1 MYTYIHIF
9 LLNHLCLCTG
19 GMERERTTAGTGA
32 LADGSADTGAREVRG
47 DGVVWKSL
55 DAHVADVRELAR
67 SMRSRSP
74 GQMVTTK
81 RCLCVSVRVLYVCAL
96 LCVNGHSLSYLPQ
109 LHLQHPSSYPIF
121 HNFISNTPHLILS
134 STTSS
139 LSSTTSSLTPLI
151 LSYLPQLHL

>member
-1 MYTYIHIF
+1 MYTYKCLHKYTYICI
-9 LLNHLCLCTG
+9 LKHLCIRTG

-32 LADGSADTGAREVRG
+32 LAEGSADTGAREVKG

-81 RCLCVSVRVLYVCAL
+81 RCLCVCVRVFYVCAL

-109 LHLQHPSSYPIF
+109 LHL
-121 HNFISNTPHLILS
+121 
-134 STTSS
+134 
-139 LSSTTSSLTPLI
+139 
-151 LSYLPQLHL
+151 

>member
-81 RCLCVSVRVLYVCAL
+81 RCLCVCVRVSMCVCACVVC
-96 LCVNGHSLSYLPQ
+96 LCVTVCEWTL
-109 LHLQHPSSYPIF
+109 
-121 HNFISNTPHLILS
+121 LILS
-134 STTSS
+134 SATSS
-139 LSSTTSSLTPLI
+139 PTPLI
-151 LSYLPQLHL
+151 LSLRPHV